1 MHEGILIYI
10 LFKNTYTYI
19 KKILIHTKIERKNRL

>member
-1 MHEGILIYI
+1 MHEGILI